1 MAAAMDA
8 REGCFCEFKAA
19 PAALLQ
25 WNIYIVIKESGC
37 EDVRCESEDEESKIL
52 RSGVMSGGGG
62 GGQM

>member
-1 MAAAMDA
+1 MDGGSLETVAADA
-8 REGCFCEFKAA
+8 REGRFCSPPREFKAA

-52 RSGVMSGGGG
+52 RSE
-62 GGQM
+62 